1 MNKNIGLLFCLS
13 FIFSVPFAH
22 AQTAAELER
31 ILVVDAVSTGDA
43 AWLIL
48 SAAGTAP
55 VEISAGEAYGL
66 AKENR
71 WLAKKARSDEAITL
85 GAVSF
90 LIMQSLDLKGGLM
103 YSIFPG
109 PRYAYRELI
118 SQNVLQGRSYAS
130 LEVSGER
137 LLRILSR
144 ALEYAGEI
152 SPNKISVGNTG
163 ENAPAKVSM
172 ENTADLSAQ
181 GD

>member
-1 MNKNIGLLFCLS
+1 MQKNIVLLFCIF

-31 ILVVDAVSTGDA
+31 ILAVDAVSTGDA

-48 SAAGTAP
+48 SAAGTVP
-55 VEISAGEAYGL
+55 TDISAGEAYGL

-71 WLAKKARSDEAITL
+71 WLTKKAQAEEAITL

-90 LIMQSLDLKGGLM
+90 LLMKSLDLKGGLM
-103 YSIFPG
+103 YSILPG

-118 SQNVLQGRSYAS
+118 SRNVLQGRSYAS

-137 LLRILSR
+137 LLRVLSR
-144 ALEYAGEI
+144 ALEEA
-152 SPNKISVGNTG
+152 
-163 ENAPAKVSM
+163 EN
-172 ENTADLSAQ
+172 
-181 GD
+181 G